1 MQSKEFEKVVWL
13 LDPRFDFL
21 LPWFSAY
28 YHIPQEDILFVGSYH
43 GATQRGYNAKAVG
56 NIPQGHVV
64 FLEPEDIN
72 RRFAADAPFCQ
83 KTLVIPFTGAYLQSS
98 EKLFSPVAT
107 GQIAIDANN
116 KWWQYRFFQEL
127 NIPTPKTWRVNDT
140 TQLADQVKTLLGTYN
155 KLLIKKAEMSGG
167 YQMCSITSL
176 AELSSYCISLTPEH
190 GELLISEYIPHEQ
203 SFAGMGIVGKDGQV
217 HWCGATEQVLYQDY
231 AYEGLI
237 WPPYLSDESLREI
250 ENLTREIGK
259 ALARNGYFGYYNVD
273 YILSSGKL
281 YAVEVNARFGFST
294 LLFALSCG
302 EDFWHIVTEGSDHL
316 CKAPNRLILGKI
328 KGHGG
333 QEYTR
338 LSSQSDIVQW
348 FQNGYGEFRTMF
360 CGTESPEVFDYGSFI
375 GLFGAFLPANVDHED
390 VLRLFWSRCLQEYI
404 ER

>member
-1 MQSKEFEKVVWL
+1 MQSREFGKVVWL

-21 LPWFSAY
+21 LPWFSAH

-43 GATQRGYNAKAVG
+43 GAARRGYDVKTIG
-56 NIPQGHVV
+56 HIPQGHVA

-72 RRFAADAPFCQ
+72 GRFAADASFDQ
-83 KTLVIPFTGAYLQSS
+83 KTLIAPFTGTYLPFS

-116 KWWQYRFFQEL
+116 KWWQYRFFQKL
-127 NIPTPKTWRVNDT
+127 NILTPKTWCVDDISRLMN
-140 TQLADQVKTLLGTYN
+140 QVKTLLGTYS
-155 KLLIKKAEMSGG
+155 KLLIKKAALSGG
-167 YQMCSITSL
+167 YQMCSITSID
-176 AELSSYCISLTPEH
+176 ELFSYCKNLTPEH
-190 GELLISEYIPHEQ
+190 GELLISEYIPYEQ

-217 HWCGATEQVLYQDY
+217 HWCGTTEQVLYQDY

-237 WPPYLSDESLREI
+237 WPPYLSDESLQEI
-250 ENLTREIGK
+250 ENLTRGIGK
-259 ALARNGYFGYYNVD
+259 ALAKNGYFGYYNID

-281 YAVEVNARFGFST
+281 YAVEINARFGFGT

-316 CKAPNRLILGKI
+316 CKAPSRLILGKI
-328 KGHGG
+328 KGRSGL
-333 QEYTR
+333 EYAG
-338 LSSQSDIVQW
+338 LSSQSDILQW
-348 FQNGYGEFRTMF
+348 FQNGCGEFRTMF

-375 GLFGAFLPANVDHED
+375 GLFGVFLPANADRKD